1 MFMDMELLQQPPQ
14 LGPQPTW
21 MLLYNTWSRPNGKF
35 RGYWKSES
43 LLVFYPN
50 PSFYPKVAL
59 LYGNSGK
66 AIVTRKC
73 QCLWPLKR
81 MHSLLLFSS
90 SKLYPPLR
98 KKCSGMHQSGTANRG
113 LGS

>member
-1 MFMDMELLQQPPQ
+1 MQAVN
-14 LGPQPTW
+14 
-21 MLLYNTWSRPNGKF
+21 MLLKLYLFLAVKAFLNMEQFHLSTNKTKHPKTQ
-35 RGYWKSES
+35 
-43 LLVFYPN
+43 LDPN